1 MTRPNIPMNIALE
14 HMIIKVA
21 VELSIRVLIVRIG
34 GLELFESVSVHESF
48 ADSCYLIIRQ
58 CYGVLIGRV
67 WRRLE
72 AMLSIV
78 SSLE

>member
-1 MTRPNIPMNIALE
+1 MTGPNIPMNIALE

-21 VELSIRVLIVRIG
+21 VELSIRRLIVRTG
-34 GLELFESVSVHESF
+34 GLELFKSVSMHESF
-48 ADSCYLIIRQ
+48 VNSCYLIIRE

-67 WRRLE
+67 WKRFE